1 MQSSPVLLLENIMM
15 IVVVE
20 LKNIFNCEMYE
31 VF

>member
-20 LKNIFNCEMYE
+20 LNNIFNCEMYE